1 MTVREYMNVKDF
13 LIIGVMA
20 FVAVWI
26 INRGLKAANLSQ
38 YEA

>member
-1 MTVREYMNVKDF
+1 MREYMNIKDF
-13 LIIGVMA
+13 FIVGVMA
-20 FVAVWI
+20 FAAVWI